1 MIVKVCFFTEKGKDL
16 ALKRLAKADSL
27 DLIPIYRDKDDDL
40 GKWTEDAFNKRLP
53 IIFIGACG
61 IAVRSIAPF
70 IKDKLTDSPV
80 IVIDDKGEFVIPVLS
95 GHIGG
100 ANELAENIAQAIG
113 ASAVITTSTD
123 KNDRFAVDL
132 FAKKNRL
139 YIVNRD
145 GIAKVSAKALRGE
158 TLKVAAYEEDY
169 VKIQSEPGNTKF
181 EMVTYGMSDADI
193 SIGDDKYPKKTLVEL
208 RPKKVAIGIGCKRG
222 KTFEELKTFV
232 EEMCVKSQINISK
245 DVFAI
250 ASIDIKKNEIG
261 LMELAQFYNVA
272 FMVFTSEELANAHMK
287 YEVNDDCGFS
297 ESEFVKKITG
307 VSNVC
312 ERAAMCAAEGGKL
325 LVKKTAHD
333 GMTFSAAQ
341 VIQHKGEMNLTGE

>member
-1 MIVKVCFFTEKGKDL
+1 
-16 ALKRLAKADSL
+16 
-27 DLIPIYRDKDDDL
+27 
-40 GKWTEDAFNKRLP
+40 
-53 IIFIGACG
+53 
-61 IAVRSIAPF
+61 
-70 IKDKLTDSPV
+70 
-80 IVIDDKGEFVIPVLS
+80 
-95 GHIGG
+95 
-100 ANELAENIAQAIG
+100 
-113 ASAVITTSTD
+113 
-123 KNDRFAVDL
+123 
-132 FAKKNRL
+132 
-139 YIVNRD
+139 
-145 GIAKVSAKALRGE
+145 
-158 TLKVAAYEEDY
+158 
-169 VKIQSEPGNTKF
+169 
-181 EMVTYGMSDADI
+181 MVTYGMADADI
-193 SIGDDKYPKKTLVEL
+193 SIGYDKYPKKTLVEL

-222 KTFEELKTFV
+222 KTFEELKAFV

-272 FMVFTSEELANAHMK
+272 FMVFTGEELANADMK

-333 GMTFSAAQ
+333 GMTFAAAQ
-341 VIQHKGEMNLTGE
+341 VIQHKGEMNLTGK

>member
-16 ALKRLAKADSL
+16 ALNRIAKADSL
-27 DLIPIYRDKDDDL
+27 DFIPVYRDKNEDL
-40 GKWTEDAFNKRLP
+40 SEWTEDAFIKRLP
-53 IIFIGACG
+53 VIFIGACG
-61 IAVRSIAPF
+61 IAVRTIAPF
-70 IKDKLTDSPV
+70 VKDKFTDSPV

-95 GHIGG
+95 GHMGG
-100 ANELAENIAQAIG
+100 ANELAEKIAQAIG
-113 ASAVITTSTD
+113 ASAVITTATD

-139 YIVNRD
+139 YIVNRN

-158 TLKVAAYEEDY
+158 TLKVAACEEDY
-169 VKIQSEPGNTKF
+169 IKIQAESENTKF
-181 EMVTYGMSDADI
+181 EMVPYGMADADI
-193 SIGDDKYPKKTLVEL
+193 SIGDDKYPKRALIEL
-208 RPKKVAIGIGCKRG
+208 RPKKIAIGIGCKRG
-222 KTFEELKTFV
+222 KTFEELKAFV
-232 EEMCVKSQINISK
+232 EEMCVKSQINITE

-261 LMELAQFYNVA
+261 LMELAQFYNVP
-272 FMVFTSEELANAHMK
+272 FMVFTGKELENADIK
-287 YEVNDDCGFS
+287 YKINDDNGFS

-312 ERAAMCAAEGGKL
+312 ERAAVCAAEGGKL

-341 VIQHKGEMNLTGE
+341 IIQRKG